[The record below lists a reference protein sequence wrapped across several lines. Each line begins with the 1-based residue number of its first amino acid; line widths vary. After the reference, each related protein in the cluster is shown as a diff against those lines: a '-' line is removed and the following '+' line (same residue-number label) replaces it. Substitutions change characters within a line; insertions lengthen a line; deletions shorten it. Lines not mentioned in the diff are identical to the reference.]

1 VRLPIVFSGRFKRRG
16 EFMAD
21 RPRDRSRPLTPLI
34 PEARPAPDADDVL
47 GYLREHPDFLDQHP
61 EALRLLRPPSRDN
74 GAGVVDFQHF
84 LLEKQ
89 RRDLAELTA
98 EHKALIATT
107 RGNLASQA
115 RIHKAV
121 VAILAAPTFEQLFQA
136 VTTDMA
142 VLLDVDA
149 VTMAVESSA
158 AGPRP
163 IIRGIHLLAPGTV
176 EELLGEDK
184 PAVLNAGIV
193 GDPALFGSAAGL
205 VRSQA
210 LLRLSFGKAN
220 PAGLLCI
227 GTRKPGRFHPG
238 LGTELLGF
246 LARTLSITIAQ
257 WLKPR

>member
-1 VRLPIVFSGRFKRRG
+1 
-16 EFMAD
+16 MAD
-21 RPRDRSRPLTPLI
+21 RPRDRSRPATRLV
-34 PEARPAPDADDVL
+34 PEARGDLDAADIVA
-47 GYLREHPDFLDQHP
+47 YLREHPDFLSDHS
-61 EALRLLRPPSRDN
+61 EALALLRLPAREV
-74 GAGVVDFQHF
+74 GGGVYDFQHF

-89 RRDLAELTA
+89 RRDLAQLSD
-98 EHKALIATT
+98 EHKALLATT

-115 RIHKAV
+115 RIHKSV
-121 VAILAAPTFEQLFQA
+121 LAILAAPTFEQLFQT

-158 AGPRP
+158 TGPRP
-163 IIRGIHLLAPGTV
+163 IIHGIHLLPPGTV
-176 EELLGEDK
+176 DELLGTDR
-184 PAVLNAGIV
+184 PALLSAGIV

-210 LLRLSFGKAN
+210 LLRLTFGKAN

-246 LARTLSITIAQ
+246 LARSLSITIAQ

>member
-1 VRLPIVFSGRFKRRG
+1 
-16 EFMAD
+16 MAD
-21 RPRDRSRPLTPLI
+21 RPRDRSRPVTRLI
-34 PEARPAPDADDVL
+34 PEARGELDGADIIA
-47 GYLREHPDFLDQHP
+47 YLRDHPDFLDDHP
-61 EALRLLRPPSRDN
+61 EALALLHPPAREV
-74 GAGVVDFQHF
+74 GGGVYDFQHF

-89 RRDLAELTA
+89 RRDLAQLSE
-98 EHKALIATT
+98 EHKALLATT

-115 RIHKAV
+115 RIHKSV
-121 VAILAAPTFEQLFQA
+121 LAILVAPSFEQLFQT

-149 VTMAVESSA
+149 VTLAVESSA

-163 IIRGIHLLAPGTV
+163 IIHGIHLLPSGTV
-176 EELLGEDK
+176 DELLGIER
-184 PAVLNAGIV
+184 PALLSAGVV